1 MDTTKNR
8 QEVKK
13 MNKAAMRSVMAR
25 NEDTQE
31 KLAEALFMQTS
42 ALNARINGRI
52 DFRANEICRIVR
64 RYKLS
69 AEETMEIFFDQVA
82 S

>member
-1 MDTTKNR
+1 
-8 QEVKK
+8 

-31 KLAEALFMQTS
+31 RLAEALDLQTS
-42 ALNARINGRI
+42 GLNARINGRI
-52 DFRANEICRIVR
+52 DFRAGEICRIIR

-69 AEETMEIFFDQVA
+69 PEETMEIFFDEEA